1 MAVEIVNEVSAA
13 FRVLADTDIVYLAAH
28 LKEDL
33 GQIPLLPLELLQ
45 PLPIPHP
52 HHSLVP
58 HPQHI
63 LQEFPLPLLLVH
75 IVI

>member
-1 MAVEIVNEVSAA
+1 MAVEIVKEVNAV
-13 FRVLADTDIVYLAAH
+13 FRVLADTDIVYLAAR

-33 GQIPLLPLELLQ
+33 DPIPLLPLQLLQ
-45 PLPIPHP
+45 LLPIPHP
-52 HHSLVP
+52 HLSRLP

-63 LQEFPLPLLLVH
+63 LQEFPLPHLPAH

>member
-1 MAVEIVNEVSAA
+1 MAVEIVKEVNAA
-13 FRVLADTDIVYLAAH
+13 FRVLADTDIVYPAAH

-33 GQIPLLPLELLQ
+33 GLIPLPPLQLLQ

-52 HHSLVP
+52 HLSP
-58 HPQHI
+58 ARHPQHI
-63 LQEFPLPLLLVH
+63 LRGYPLPLLRAH